1 MYPGDTINII
11 IKEFRIPLTKEIKP
25 PNFLPFNPIIALII
39 EIIKLAKKA
48 TINKLGFKYKNVLI
62 NHIPPTKVKTIPVFF
77 GFIKCSLSLSE
88 IVFTSNYTI
97 LKKYLKFCRKVWK
110 NENTIIENYMSKKHK
125 SLIRK

>member
-25 PNFLPFNPIIALII
+25 PNFLLFNPIIALII
-39 EIIKLAKKA
+39 EIIKLAKKK
-48 TINKLGFKYKNVLI
+48 TNIYKLGFKYRNVLI

-77 GFIKCSLSLSE
+77 GFTMFSLSFSE

-110 NENTIIENYMSKKHK
+110 NENAIVESCMSKK
-125 SLIRK
+125 